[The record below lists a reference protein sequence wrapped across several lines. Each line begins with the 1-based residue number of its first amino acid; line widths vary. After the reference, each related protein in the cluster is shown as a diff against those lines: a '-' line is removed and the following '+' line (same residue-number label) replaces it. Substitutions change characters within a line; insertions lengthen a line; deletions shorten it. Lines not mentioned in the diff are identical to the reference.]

1 MALIVGRT
9 PATDTADD
17 AIQVVDLDDI
27 ITETIDDQLLP
38 APVHMRRRRRSI
50 LRPFARPALAGVVGL
65 ALLVPVVATVLYLQ
79 GEGGSRVDT
88 EDRRQPPAELP
99 LPGRDADVPDA
110 LDDSLKTRTTD
121 VAPVAPAVT
130 TPAPP
135 VTARSAATTTAP
147 TTTTTVPPTTAS
159 TATTTPSPTLPDGS
173 PNPLGPGPDGPS
185 SGTTTTMPDPEGPD
199 FSVPG

>member
-9 PATDTADD
+9 SATDTADD

-27 ITETIDDQLLP
+27 ITESIDDQLLP
-38 APVHMRRRRRSI
+38 PVHMRRSRRSV
-50 LRPFARPALAGVVGL
+50 LRPFARPALAGVIGL

-110 LDDSLKTRTTD
+110 LDDSLETRTTD

-173 PNPLGPGPDGPS
+173 PNPLGPPPGGQP
-185 SGTTTTMPDPEGPD
+185 SGTTTSMPSPYDD
-199 FSVPG
+199 DIIPGG